1 MKKKLNDKIKGVS
14 IELDKNTQLKDLN
27 ETIDEFTK
35 ETDNKYEVKVSLTF
49 ETTHSTLHLKRIRKD
64 RKIVLEAVKENIV
77 RESVSA
83 VLLDIGYTGTWELEW
98 WSNYSANTLALDNYQ
113 HGPVFFYW

>member
-14 IELDKNTQLKDLN
+14 IDLDKTTQLKDLN

-49 ETTHSTLHLKRIRKD
+49 ETTHSTLHLKRIRKPYLSLAT
-64 RKIVLEAVKENIV
+64 KNGKKVKKVKKKSIK
-77 RESVSA
+77 
-83 VLLDIGYTGTWELEW
+83 TKK
-98 WSNYSANTLALDNYQ
+98 
-113 HGPVFFYW
+113 

>member
-49 ETTHSTLHLKRIRKD
+49 ETTHSTLHLKRIRKPF
-64 RKIVLEAVKENIV
+64 L
-77 RESVSA
+77 
-83 VLLDIGYTGTWELEW
+83 
-98 WSNYSANTLALDNYQ
+98 TLATKD
-113 HGPVFFYW
+113 GKEVKIDKKKTVKSKKT

>member
-49 ETTHSTLHLKRIRKD
+49 ETTQSTLHLKRIRKPF
-64 RKIVLEAVKENIV
+64 L
-77 RESVSA
+77 
-83 VLLDIGYTGTWELEW
+83 
-98 WSNYSANTLALDNYQ
+98 TLATKD
-113 HGPVFFYW
+113 GKEIKKKKKVK

>member
-1 MKKKLNDKIKGVS
+1 MTKKLNDKIKGVS

-49 ETTHSTLHLKRIRKD
+49 ENTQSTLHLKKIRKPF
-64 RKIVLEAVKENIV
+64 L
-77 RESVSA
+77 
-83 VLLDIGYTGTWELEW
+83 
-98 WSNYSANTLALDNYQ
+98 TLATKD
-113 HGPVFFYW
+113 GKEIKKKKKVK